1 MADSETRMKKI
12 KNMENVC
19 NNFRNTSSLIRSA
32 IVTIITHQHVDGIT
46 ESIREIIDELLVL
59 QTARAQRWTNNY
71 PELFE
76 ILHERLGNACH
87 QFIGAHTDDREAL
100 LPTVDRLIEAENAL
114 VDNWYKMCEESL
126 NNQ

>member
-1 MADSETRMKKI
+1 MADSETQMKKI
-12 KNMENVC
+12 NKIKNVRD
-19 NNFRNTSSLIRSA
+19 NFRNTSSLIRDA
-32 IVTIITHQHVDGIT
+32 IVTVVTHQHVDGIT
-46 ESIREIIDELLVL
+46 ESIGEIIDELLVL
-59 QTARAQRWTNNY
+59 QTARAQRWSNDY

-76 ILHERLGNACH
+76 ILHKRLGNACH

-114 VDNWYKMCEESL
+114 VDSWHKMCEESL

>member
-1 MADSETRMKKI
+1 MADPETQMKKI
-12 KNMENVC
+12 KNVC
-19 NNFRNTSSLIRSA
+19 DNFKNTSTLIRDA
-32 IVTIITHQHVDGIT
+32 IVTVVTHQHVDGIT
-46 ESIREIIDELLVL
+46 ESIREIIDGLLVL

-76 ILHERLGNACH
+76 ILHERLKNACH
-87 QFIGAHTDDREAL
+87 QFISAHTDDREAL

-114 VDNWYKMCEESL
+114 VDNWYKMHEESL